1 MLGNRGRRD
10 MSTDGGNSGRHC
22 RTDALRPLRPARHP
36 SRLSGRCDG
45 GRRCWTGARDAGG
58 GAGVEV
64 VKEEHWAWQL
74 LCVLPPLV
82 TGLHLV
88 LILLA
93 PQAFLFSQAIVSSS
107 PHPPLHR
114 APPPPLS
121 PCPAAVRARVCGGE
135 GGRGPFEYSSEINLF
150 IT

>member
-10 MSTDGGNSGRHC
+10 MSTDGGNRGRHC

-36 SRLSGRCDG
+36 SRLLGRCDG
-45 GRRCWTGARDAGG
+45 GRRCWTGARRGRRRWSGG
-58 GAGVEV
+58 SQGRALY
-64 VKEEHWAWQL
+64 WAWQL
-74 LCVLPPLV
+74 LCVLPLLV

-121 PCPAAVRARVCGGE
+121 PCPAAVQARVRGGE
-135 GGRGPFEYSSEINLF
+135 GGRGPVWIIQWN
-150 IT
+150 

>member
-107 PHPPLHR
+107 LHPSTSSSTTTTSVPLPSGR
-114 APPPPLS
+114 ASES
-121 PCPAAVRARVCGGE
+121 PRR
-135 GGRGPFEYSSEINLF
+135 RGWPWPV
-150 IT
+150 